1 MKRNRFV
8 KTLQTIALCLCAMI
22 VLAVPNVSV
31 CAEEFKIEPPQN
43 IKLTN
48 DSDYEQPD
56 NYRFRLRYG
65 FDKGDDL
72 IEIMSLNGEKRK
84 EKFGFEFYEAQI
96 QIDWSLDSDND
107 WKYISLWDKMQGECS
122 EPVWEYYKTDVELN
136 NKKTDSRQIL
146 FLYNESL
153 PQWYDENYGMSRW
166 FSNLTYTKTNNRGYI
181 VDYLDLNQ
189 HTIYTRS
196 RFIVRFFSADGVE
209 EYVMSD
215 WSQVV
220 GIGKGI
226 EVTPGE
232 TENGGKVYDAYGPLE
247 TEIDYT
253 TVSQWAIDDI
263 KSANESRIIPNEFK
277 HTDMSR
283 AISRVDFAAAAVKL
297 YEKIYNIETVS
308 EKENP
313 FTDTNDRNASK
324 AKKLG
329 IIQGVSENEFDPN
342 AMLTREESATI
353 LYRIIS
359 GKNVLASGTRENF
372 ADNENISDWARDSV
386 YNMSFNDII
395 RGKENNMFFPKEQL
409 TYEECIVLGLRVL
422 NLCNLQNIN

>member
-8 KTLQTIALCLCAMI
+8 KTLRTVALCLCAMI

-31 CAEEFKIEPPQN
+31 CAKEFKIEPPQN

-72 IEIMSLNGEKRK
+72 IEIMSLSDKERI
-84 EKFGFEFYEAQI
+84 EKFGFESYEAQI
-96 QIDWSLDSDND
+96 QIDWSLDSDSD
-107 WKYISLWDKMQGECS
+107 WKYVSLWDKMQGESS
-122 EPVWEYYKTDVELN
+122 EPVWEYYKTDVQLN

-146 FLYNESL
+146 FLYNESQ
-153 PQWYDENYGMSRW
+153 PQWYDKDYGMSRW
-166 FSNLTYTKTNNRGYI
+166 FSNLTFTKTNNRGYI

-196 RFIVRFFSADGVE
+196 RFIIRFYSSDGAEMFVI
-209 EYVMSD
+209 SD

-247 TEIDYT
+247 TEINFS
-253 TVSQWAIDDI
+253 TVSQWAAADI
-263 KSANESRIIPNEFK
+263 ESANENRIIPSEFK
-277 HTDMSR
+277 DADMSKE
-283 AISRVDFAAAAVKL
+283 ISRLDFAAAAVKL

>member
-8 KTLQTIALCLCAMI
+8 KTLRTVALCLCAMI

-72 IEIMSLNGEKRK
+72 IEIMSLSDKERI
-84 EKFGFEFYEAQI
+84 EKFGFESYEAQI
-96 QIDWSLDSDND
+96 QIDWSLDSDSD
-107 WKYISLWDKMQGECS
+107 WKYVSLWDKMQGESS
-122 EPVWEYYKTDVELN
+122 EPVWEYYKTDVQLN

-146 FLYNESL
+146 FLYNESQ
-153 PQWYDENYGMSRW
+153 PQWYDKDYGMSRW
-166 FSNLTYTKTNNRGYI
+166 FSNLTFTKTNNRGYI

-196 RFIVRFFSADGVE
+196 RFIIRFYSSDGAEMFVI
-209 EYVMSD
+209 SD

-247 TEIDYT
+247 TEINFS
-253 TVSQWAIDDI
+253 TVSQWAAADI
-263 KSANESRIIPNEFK
+263 ESANENRIIPSEFK
-277 HTDMSR
+277 DADMSKE
-283 AISRVDFAAAAVKL
+283 ISRLDFAAAAVKL

>member
-8 KTLQTIALCLCAMI
+8 KTLRTVVLCLCAMI
-22 VLAVPNVSV
+22 ASAAPNVSV

-72 IEIMSLNGEKRK
+72 LSIMNLSKTELK
-84 EKFGFEFYEAQI
+84 ERYGYESYEAQI
-96 QIDWSLDSDND
+96 QIDWSLNSDSD
-107 WKYISLWDKMQGECS
+107 WKYNSLWDKMQGVS
-122 EPVWEYYKTDVELN
+122 GEPVWEYYKTDVELN

-209 EYVMSD
+209 KYVMSD

-247 TEIDYT
+247 TEINFS
-253 TVSQWAIDDI
+253 TVSQWAAADI
-263 KSANESRIIPNEFK
+263 ESANENRIIPSEFK
-277 HTDMSR
+277 DADMSKE
-283 AISRVDFAAAAVKL
+283 ISRLDFAAAAVTL
-297 YEKIYNIETVS
+297 YEKVYNIEAVP

-313 FTDTNDRNASK
+313 FVDTKDKNALK

-329 IIQGVSENEFDPN
+329 IIQGVSENEFAPD
-342 AMLTREESATI
+342 AMLTREEAAVI
-353 LYRIIS
+353 LYRIIG
-359 GKNVLASGTRENF
+359 GKAVIENKNGINF
-372 ADNENISDWARDSV
+372 ADDSEISDWAKEAVYVMSV
-386 YNMSFNDII
+386 NDII
-395 RGKENNMFFPKEQL
+395 RGRDDNMFCPKERL
-409 TYEECIVLGLRVL
+409 TYEECIILDLRIL
-422 NLCNLQNIN
+422 NLQAEN

>member
-1 MKRNRFV
+1 MRCSRLI
-8 KTLQTIALCLCAMI
+8 KTLQTAAICLCAMI
-22 VLAVPNVSV
+22 VSVVTNVSV

-43 IKLTN
+43 IRLTN

-72 IEIMSLNGEKRK
+72 TALMSLSDKERREKI
-84 EKFGFEFYEAQI
+84 GFESYEAQI
-96 QIDWSLDSDND
+96 QIDWSLDSDSD
-107 WKYISLWDKMQGECS
+107 WKYVPLWDKMRGES
-122 EPVWEYYKTDVELN
+122 GEPVWEYYKTDVALN

-196 RFIVRFFSADGVE
+196 RFIVRFFAADGAE
-209 EYVMSD
+209 KYVISD

-226 EVTPGE
+226 EEKPGE
-232 TENGGKVYDAYGPLE
+232 TENNGKVYDAYGPLK
-247 TEIDYT
+247 TEINFA
-253 TVSQWAIDDI
+253 TVSQWAAADI
-263 KSANESRIIPNEFK
+263 ESANENRIIPNEFK
-277 HTDMSR
+277 DADMSKE
-283 AISRVDFAAAAVKL
+283 ISRLDFAAAAVKL
-297 YEKIYNIETVS
+297 YEKMYNIEAVP

-313 FTDTNDRNASK
+313 FIDTNDKNALK

-329 IIQGVSENEFDPN
+329 IIQGVSENEFAPN
-342 AMLTREESATI
+342 AMLTREEAAVI

-359 GKNVLASGTRENF
+359 GKSAVENKDGNAF
-372 ADNENISDWARDSV
+372 ADDSEISEWARDAV
-386 YNMSFNDII
+386 YAVSANDII
-395 RGKENNMFFPKEQL
+395 RGRDDNMFCPKERL
-409 TYEECIVLGLRVL
+409 TYEECIVLDLRIL
-422 NLCNLQNIN
+422 NLQAEN

>member
-122 EPVWEYYKTDVELN
+122 EPVWEYYKTDVQLN

-146 FLYNESL
+146 FLYNESQ
-153 PQWYDENYGMSRW
+153 PQWYDKDYGMSRW
-166 FSNLTYTKTNNRGYI
+166 FSNLTFTKTNNRGYI

-196 RFIVRFFSADGVE
+196 RFIIRFYSSDGAE
-209 EYVMSD
+209 MFVMSD
-215 WSQVV
+215 WSDVV
-220 GIGKGI
+220 GVGKGI
-226 EVTPGE
+226 EENSDKPVTNE
-232 TENGGKVYDAYGPLE
+232 KVYDAYGPLE
-247 TEIDYT
+247 TEINFS
-253 TVSQWAIDDI
+253 TVSQWAAADI
-263 KSANESRIIPNEFK
+263 ESANENRIIPSEFK
-277 HTDMSR
+277 DADMSME
-283 AISRVDFAAAAVKL
+283 ISRLDFAAAAVTL
-297 YEKIYNIETVS
+297 YEKVYNIEAVP

>member
-1 MKRNRFV
+1 MKCNRFV
-8 KTLQTIALCLCAMI
+8 KTLRTVVLCLCAMT
-22 VLAVPNVSV
+22 VSAAPNVSV
-31 CAEEFKIEPPQN
+31 RAEEFKIEPPQN

-72 IEIMSLNGEKRK
+72 TALMSLSDKERK
-84 EKFGFEFYEAQI
+84 EKFGFESYEAQI
-96 QIDWSLDSDND
+96 QIDWSLDSDSD
-107 WKYISLWDKMQGECS
+107 WKYVPLWDKMRGESS
-122 EPVWEYYKTDVELN
+122 EPVWEYYKTDVALN

-196 RFIVRFFSADGVE
+196 RFIVRFFAADGTE
-209 EYVMSD
+209 EYVISD
-215 WSQVV
+215 WSQIV

-226 EVTPGE
+226 EETPGE

-247 TEIDYT
+247 TEINFA
-253 TVSQWAIDDI
+253 TVSQWAAADI
-263 KSANESRIIPNEFK
+263 ESANENRIIPSEFK
-277 HTDMSR
+277 DADMSKE
-283 AISRVDFAAAAVKL
+283 ISRLDFAAAAVKL
-297 YEKIYNIETVS
+297 YEKVYNIEAVP

-313 FTDTNDRNASK
+313 FVDTNDKNALK

-329 IIQGVSENEFDPN
+329 IIQGVSENEFAPN
-342 AMLTREESATI
+342 AMLTREEAAVI
-353 LYRIIS
+353 LYRILG
-359 GKNVLASGTRENF
+359 GKSALKSKDGINF
-372 ADNENISDWARDSV
+372 ADDSEISDWARDAV
-386 YNMSFNDII
+386 YVMSANDII
-395 RGKENNMFFPKEQL
+395 RGRDDNMFCPKDRL
-409 TYEECIVLGLRVL
+409 TYEECIVLDLRIL
-422 NLCNLQNIN
+422 NLQSQN

>member
-8 KTLQTIALCLCAMI
+8 KTLRTVALCLCAMI

-31 CAEEFKIEPPQN
+31 CGEEFKIEPPQN

-72 IEIMSLNGEKRK
+72 IEIMSLSDKERI
-84 EKFGFEFYEAQI
+84 EKFGFESYEAQI
-96 QIDWSLDSDND
+96 QIDWSLDSDSD
-107 WKYISLWDKMQGECS
+107 WKYVSLWDKMQGESS

-247 TEIDYT
+247 TEINFS
-253 TVSQWAIDDI
+253 TVSQWAAADI
-263 KSANESRIIPNEFK
+263 ESANENRIIPSEFK
-277 HTDMSR
+277 DADMSKE
-283 AISRVDFAAAAVKL
+283 ISRLDF
-297 YEKIYNIETVS
+297 
-308 EKENP
+308 
-313 FTDTNDRNASK
+313 DTKDKNALK

-329 IIQGVSENEFDPN
+329 IIQGVSENEFAPD
-342 AMLTREESATI
+342 AMLTREEAAVI
-353 LYRIIS
+353 LYRIIG
-359 GKNVLASGTRENF
+359 GKAVIENKNGINF
-372 ADNENISDWARDSV
+372 ADDSEISDWAKEAVYVMSV
-386 YNMSFNDII
+386 NDII
-395 RGKENNMFFPKEQL
+395 RGRDDNMFCPKERL
-409 TYEECIVLGLRVL
+409 TYEECIILDLRIL
-422 NLCNLQNIN
+422 NLQAEN

>member
-1 MKRNRFV
+1 MKCNRFV
-8 KTLQTIALCLCAMI
+8 KTLRTVVLCLCAMT
-22 VLAVPNVSV
+22 VSAAPNVSV
-31 CAEEFKIEPPQN
+31 RAEEFKIEPPQN

-72 IEIMSLNGEKRK
+72 TALMSLSDKERK
-84 EKFGFEFYEAQI
+84 EKFGFESYEAQI
-96 QIDWSLDSDND
+96 QIDWSLDSDSD
-107 WKYISLWDKMQGECS
+107 WKYVPLWDKMRGESS
-122 EPVWEYYKTDVELN
+122 EPVWEYYKTDVALN

-166 FSNLTYTKTNNRGYI
+166 FSNLTFTKTNNRGYI

-196 RFIVRFFSADGVE
+196 RFIVRFFAADGTE
-209 EYVMSD
+209 EYVISD
-215 WSQVV
+215 WSQIV

-226 EVTPGE
+226 EETPGE

-247 TEIDYT
+247 TEINFA
-253 TVSQWAIDDI
+253 TVSQWAAADI
-263 KSANESRIIPNEFK
+263 ESANENRIIPSEFK
-277 HTDMSR
+277 DADMSKE
-283 AISRVDFAAAAVKL
+283 ISRLDFAAAAVKL
-297 YEKIYNIETVS
+297 YEKVYNIEAVP

-313 FTDTNDRNASK
+313 FVDTNDKNALK

-329 IIQGVSENEFDPN
+329 IIQGVSENEFAPN
-342 AMLTREESATI
+342 AMLTREEAAVI
-353 LYRIIS
+353 LYRILG
-359 GKNVLASGTRENF
+359 GKSALKSKDGINF
-372 ADNENISDWARDSV
+372 ADDSEISDWARDAV
-386 YNMSFNDII
+386 YVMSANDII
-395 RGKENNMFFPKEQL
+395 RGRDDNMFCPKDRL
-409 TYEECIVLGLRVL
+409 TYEECIVLDLRIL
-422 NLCNLQNIN
+422 NLQSQN

>member
-1 MKRNRFV
+1 MKCNRFV
-8 KTLQTIALCLCAMI
+8 KTLRTVVLCLCAMT
-22 VLAVPNVSV
+22 VSAAPNVSV
-31 CAEEFKIEPPQN
+31 RAEEFKIEPPQN

-72 IEIMSLNGEKRK
+72 TALMSLSDKERK
-84 EKFGFEFYEAQI
+84 EKFGFESYEAQI
-96 QIDWSLDSDND
+96 QIDWSLDSDSD
-107 WKYISLWDKMQGECS
+107 WKYVPLWDKMRGESS
-122 EPVWEYYKTDVELN
+122 EPVWEYYKTDVALN

-166 FSNLTYTKTNNRGYI
+166 FSNLTFTKTNNRGYI

-196 RFIVRFFSADGVE
+196 RFIVRFFAADGTE
-209 EYVMSD
+209 EYVISD
-215 WSQVV
+215 WSQIV

-226 EVTPGE
+226 EETPGE

-247 TEIDYT
+247 TEINLA
-253 TVSQWAIDDI
+253 TVSQWAAADI
-263 KSANESRIIPNEFK
+263 ESANENRIIPSEFK
-277 HTDMSR
+277 DADMSKE
-283 AISRVDFAAAAVKL
+283 ISRLDFAAAAVKL
-297 YEKIYNIETVS
+297 YEKVYNIEAVP

-313 FTDTNDRNASK
+313 FVDTNDKNALK

-329 IIQGVSENEFDPN
+329 IIQGVSENEFAPN
-342 AMLTREESATI
+342 AMLTREEAAVI
-353 LYRIIS
+353 LYRILG
-359 GKNVLASGTRENF
+359 GKSALKSKDGINF
-372 ADNENISDWARDSV
+372 ADDSEISDWARDAV
-386 YNMSFNDII
+386 YVMSANDII
-395 RGKENNMFFPKEQL
+395 RGRDDNMFCPKDRL
-409 TYEECIVLGLRVL
+409 TYEECIVLDLRIL
-422 NLCNLQNIN
+422 NLQPQN

>member
-1 MKRNRFV
+1 
-8 KTLQTIALCLCAMI
+8 
-22 VLAVPNVSV
+22 
-31 CAEEFKIEPPQN
+31 
-43 IKLTN
+43 
-48 DSDYEQPD
+48 
-56 NYRFRLRYG
+56 
-65 FDKGDDL
+65 
-72 IEIMSLNGEKRK
+72 
-84 EKFGFEFYEAQI
+84 
-96 QIDWSLDSDND
+96 
-107 WKYISLWDKMQGECS
+107 MQGESS

-247 TEIDYT
+247 TEINFS
-253 TVSQWAIDDI
+253 TVSQWAAADI
-263 KSANESRIIPNEFK
+263 ESANENRIIPSEFK
-277 HTDMSR
+277 DADMSKE
-283 AISRVDFAAAAVKL
+283 ISRLDFAAAAVTL
-297 YEKIYNIETVS
+297 YEKVYNIEAVP

-313 FTDTNDRNASK
+313 FVDTKDKNALK

-329 IIQGVSENEFDPN
+329 IIQGVSENEFAPD
-342 AMLTREESATI
+342 AMLTREETAVI
-353 LYRIIS
+353 LYRIIG
-359 GKNVLASGTRENF
+359 GKAVIENKNGINF
-372 ADNENISDWARDSV
+372 ADDSEISDWAKEAVYVMSV
-386 YNMSFNDII
+386 NDII
-395 RGKENNMFFPKEQL
+395 RGRDDNMFCPKERL
-409 TYEECIVLGLRVL
+409 TYEECIILDLRIL
-422 NLCNLQNIN
+422 NLQAEN